1 VKILFG
7 LMLDIEQINK
17 LKQGLALFNQGEYF
31 DSHEFFEELWQ
42 EAENEIQR
50 QQFLFFVRVAAAS
63 VHLSNSNFSCLFLFQ
78 LAYKQLLD
86 GLKFEYLDL
95 DQNLNLN
102 SNQDSNSFSQSSF
115 CISTERLRNDV
126 EKLVFKLANSSRENL
141 ANIAKERFFSIQ
153 IDS

>member
-1 VKILFG
+1 
-7 LMLDIEQINK
+7 
-17 LKQGLALFNQGEYF
+17 
-31 DSHEFFEELWQ
+31 
-42 EAENEIQR
+42 
-50 QQFLFFVRVAAAS
+50 
-63 VHLSNSNFSCLFLFQ
+63 
-78 LAYKQLLD
+78 
-86 GLKFEYLDL
+86 LKFEYLDL